1 MFIAMHFGKPF
12 ISGKILSVIS
22 LKNMFKFFTVK
33 QIYCFSPVQRRR
45 WQIGLMDTL
54 VSHWSMTF
62 NPRYGMVGLFSMPYN
77 WIFELFGAAIE
88 TIGYFLIPFSLIMAS

>member
-1 MFIAMHFGKPF
+1 
-12 ISGKILSVIS
+12 
-22 LKNMFKFFTVK
+22 
-33 QIYCFSPVQRRR
+33 
-45 WQIGLMDTL
+45 MDTL

>member
-1 MFIAMHFGKPF
+1 
-12 ISGKILSVIS
+12 
-22 LKNMFKFFTVK
+22 
-33 QIYCFSPVQRRR
+33 
-45 WQIGLMDTL
+45 MDTL

-88 TIGYFLIPFSLIMAS
+88 TIGYFLIPFSLIMGNEATGLPASFAKVGCPVRIEHTNNIDSLNLPIATSIGLYEATKGGFGE